1 MVRVRVGLSVGIG
14 ITFIH
19 RLLLL
24 IYNLYSSIPII
35 SLIMYSLFV
44 TVFQSL
50 ELHYYHFES
59 TYLDFEDFNLTRF
72 IDQLPVIKY

>member
-1 MVRVRVGLSVGIG
+1 
-14 ITFIH
+14 
-19 RLLLL
+19 
-24 IYNLYSSIPII
+24 
-35 SLIMYSLFV
+35 MYSLFV